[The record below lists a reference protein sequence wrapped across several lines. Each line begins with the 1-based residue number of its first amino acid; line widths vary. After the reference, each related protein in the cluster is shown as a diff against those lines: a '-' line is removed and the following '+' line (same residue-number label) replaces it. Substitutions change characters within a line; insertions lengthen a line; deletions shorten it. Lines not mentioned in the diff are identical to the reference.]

1 MNNQKRNLVLFG
13 VIFAIGV
20 LTYSLLIPSFETTE
34 FDPDV
39 IEDISKGITTTS
51 TTTETNNNNDNE
63 EPEETNNVVIEEVI
77 EIIDKDTA
85 QELIKFTI
93 ANTSLENFTTYLII
107 GSDKRTNNSS
117 ASRGY
122 VDGQR
127 ADVIILGIIN
137 DENLE
142 QYLLSIPRDLLV
154 KNSCTQSI
162 ERINSSFSKND
173 CGNSAENLAANIQI
187 LTGLTVNHF
196 ASFDFEGFEKII
208 DSFSGIEICVDKTQR
223 EGFSFELQEGCQ
235 TVEGS
240 TALNWVVSRN
250 TEVLVGEK
258 LIDKN
263 GNDVSEWEL
272 MEGVSD
278 LSRNDRQQ
286 YIILQLLDEI
296 KNFKSLGELTNFI
309 STLEDAFV
317 IDENLSLNNAINIL
331 WNFRDS
337 NLSDINKLS
346 IPVDPYELDDG
357 RQVLIITENFTD
369 YAQLKGLKNS

>member
-1 MNNQKRNLVLFG
+1 MNNQKRYLLLFV
-13 VIFAIGV
+13 VIFAIGA
-20 LTYSLLIPSFETTE
+20 LAYSILVPSFETTD
-34 FDPDV
+34 FDPEV

-51 TTTETNNNNDNE
+51 TTSEISNNEDSQEINNE
-63 EPEETNNVVIEEVI
+63 EVVEESI
-77 EIIDKDTA
+77 EIVDEGTA
-85 QELIKFTI
+85 QQLIKFTV
-93 ANTSLENFTTYLII
+93 ADTSLENFTTYLII
-107 GSDKRTNNSS
+107 GSDRRTANSS

-137 DENLE
+137 EKNSD

-154 KNSCTQSI
+154 KNSCTKSI
-162 ERINSSFSKND
+162 ERINTTFSKND

-196 ASFDFEGFEKII
+196 ASFNFEGFEDII
-208 DSFSGIEICVDKTQR
+208 DSFGGIEICVDKTQR
-223 EGFSFELQEGCQ
+223 EGFSFELQKGCQ

-240 TALNWVVSRN
+240 TALNWIVSRN

-258 LIDKN
+258 LVDKN
-263 GNDVSEWEL
+263 GNDISEWKK

-286 YIILQLLDEI
+286 YIILQLLDAI
-296 KNFKSLGELTNFI
+296 KDFRSLGELNTFI
-309 STLEDAFV
+309 TTLEDAFV
-317 IDENLSLNNAINIL
+317 IDKNLSINNAVNIL
-331 WNFRDS
+331 WNFRETDLS
-337 NLSDINKLS
+337 NINKLS

-357 RQVLIITENFTD
+357 RQVLIMTENFTN
-369 YAQLKGLKNS
+369 YAESNGLKNS

>member
-1 MNNQKRNLVLFG
+1 MNNQKRYLLLFV
-13 VIFAIGV
+13 VIFAIGA
-20 LTYSLLIPSFETTE
+20 LAYSFLVPSFETTD
-34 FDPDV
+34 FDPEV

-51 TTTETNNNNDNE
+51 TTSEISNNEDSQEINNE
-63 EPEETNNVVIEEVI
+63 EVVEEPI
-77 EIIDKDTA
+77 EIVDEDTA
-85 QELIKFTI
+85 NQLIKFTV
-93 ANTSLENFTTYLII
+93 ADTSLENFTTYLII
-107 GSDKRTNNSS
+107 GSDKRTANSS

-137 DENLE
+137 EKNSD

-154 KNSCTQSI
+154 KNSCTKSI
-162 ERINSSFSKND
+162 ERINTTFSKND

-196 ASFDFEGFEKII
+196 ASFNFEGFEDII
-208 DSFSGIEICVDKTQR
+208 DSFGGIEICVDKTQR
-223 EGFSFELQEGCQ
+223 EGFSFELQKGCQ

-240 TALNWVVSRN
+240 TALNWIVSRN

-258 LIDKN
+258 LVDKN
-263 GNDVSEWEL
+263 GNDISQWEK

-296 KNFKSLGELTNFI
+296 KDFRSLGELNTFI
-309 STLEDAFV
+309 TTLEDAFV
-317 IDENLSLNNAINIL
+317 IDKNLSINNAVNIL
-331 WNFRDS
+331 WNFREADLS
-337 NLSDINKLS
+337 NINKLS

-357 RQVLIITENFTD
+357 RQVLIMTENFTN
-369 YAQLKGLKNS
+369 YAESKGLKNS

>member
-1 MNNQKRNLVLFG
+1 MNNQKRYLLLFV
-13 VIFAIGV
+13 VIFAIGA
-20 LTYSLLIPSFETTE
+20 LAYSILVPSFETTD
-34 FDPDV
+34 FDPEV

-51 TTTETNNNNDNE
+51 TTSEISNNEDSQEINNE
-63 EPEETNNVVIEEVI
+63 EVVEESI
-77 EIIDKDTA
+77 EIVDEGTA
-85 QELIKFTI
+85 QQLIKFTV
-93 ANTSLENFTTYLII
+93 ADTSLENFTTYLII
-107 GSDKRTNNSS
+107 GSDRRTANSS

-137 DENLE
+137 EKNSD

-154 KNSCTQSI
+154 KNSCTKSI
-162 ERINSSFSKND
+162 ERINTTFSKND

-196 ASFDFEGFEKII
+196 ASFNFEGFEDII
-208 DSFSGIEICVDKTQR
+208 DSFGGIEICVDKTQR
-223 EGFSFELQEGCQ
+223 EGFSFELQKGCQ

-240 TALNWVVSRN
+240 TALNWIVSRN

-258 LIDKN
+258 LVDKN
-263 GNDVSEWEL
+263 GNDISEWKK

-296 KNFKSLGELTNFI
+296 KDFRSLGELNTFI
-309 STLEDAFV
+309 TTLEDAFV
-317 IDENLSLNNAINIL
+317 IDKNLSINNAVNIL
-331 WNFRDS
+331 WNFRETDLS
-337 NLSDINKLS
+337 NINKLS

-357 RQVLIITENFTD
+357 RQVLIMTENFTN
-369 YAQLKGLKNS
+369 YAESKGLKNS

>member
-1 MNNQKRNLVLFG
+1 MNNQKRYLLLFV
-13 VIFAIGV
+13 VIFAIGA
-20 LTYSLLIPSFETTE
+20 LAYSILVPSFETTD
-34 FDPDV
+34 FDPEV

-51 TTTETNNNNDNE
+51 TTSEISNNEDSQEINNE
-63 EPEETNNVVIEEVI
+63 EVVEEPI
-77 EIIDKDTA
+77 EIVDEDTA
-85 QELIKFTI
+85 QQLIKFTV
-93 ANTSLENFTTYLII
+93 ADTSLENFTTYLII
-107 GSDKRTNNSS
+107 GSDKRTANSS

-137 DENLE
+137 EKNSD

-154 KNSCTQSI
+154 KNSCTKSI
-162 ERINSSFSKND
+162 ERINTTYSKND

-196 ASFDFEGFEKII
+196 ASFNFEGFEDII
-208 DSFSGIEICVDKTQR
+208 DSFGGIEICVDKTQR
-223 EGFSFELQEGCQ
+223 EGFSFELQKGCQ

-240 TALNWVVSRN
+240 TALNWIVSRN

-258 LIDKN
+258 LVDKN
-263 GNDVSEWEL
+263 GNDISEWKK

-296 KNFKSLGELTNFI
+296 KDFRSLGELNTFI
-309 STLEDAFV
+309 TTLEDAFV
-317 IDENLSLNNAINIL
+317 IDKNLSINNAVNIL
-331 WNFRDS
+331 WNFRETDLS
-337 NLSDINKLS
+337 NINKLS

-357 RQVLIITENFTD
+357 RQVLIMTENFTN
-369 YAQLKGLKNS
+369 YAESKGLKNS

>member
-1 MNNQKRNLVLFG
+1 MDNQKRYLLLFV
-13 VIFAIGV
+13 VIFAIGA
-20 LTYSLLIPSFETTE
+20 LAYSILVPSFETTD
-34 FDPDV
+34 FDPEV

-51 TTTETNNNNDNE
+51 TTSEISNNEDSQEINNE
-63 EPEETNNVVIEEVI
+63 EVVEEPI
-77 EIIDKDTA
+77 EIVDEDTA
-85 QELIKFTI
+85 QQLIKFTV
-93 ANTSLENFTTYLII
+93 ADTSLENFTTYLII
-107 GSDKRTNNSS
+107 GSDKRTANSS

-137 DENLE
+137 EKNSD

-154 KNSCTQSI
+154 KNSCTKSI
-162 ERINSSFSKND
+162 ERINTTYSKND

-196 ASFDFEGFEKII
+196 ASFNFEGFEDII
-208 DSFSGIEICVDKTQR
+208 DSFGGIEICVDKTQR
-223 EGFSFELQEGCQ
+223 EGFSFELQKGCQ

-240 TALNWVVSRN
+240 TALNWIVSRN

-258 LIDKN
+258 LVDKN
-263 GNDVSEWEL
+263 GNDISEWKK

-296 KNFKSLGELTNFI
+296 KDFRSLGELNTFI
-309 STLEDAFV
+309 TTLEDAFV
-317 IDENLSLNNAINIL
+317 IDKNLSINNAVNIL
-331 WNFRDS
+331 WNFRETDLS
-337 NLSDINKLS
+337 NINKLS

-357 RQVLIITENFTD
+357 RQVLIMTENFTN
-369 YAQLKGLKNS
+369 YAESKGLKNS

>member
-1 MNNQKRNLVLFG
+1 MDSQKRYLLLFI
-13 VIFAIGV
+13 VIFAIGAV
-20 LTYSLLIPSFETTE
+20 AYTFLVPSFETTD

-51 TTTETNNNNDNE
+51 TTTELNDNE
-63 EPEETNNVVIEEVI
+63 VPQEVNNEEVVEEPI
-77 EIIDKDTA
+77 KIVDDDTA
-85 QELIKFTI
+85 QQLIKFTV
-93 ANTSLENFTTYLII
+93 AETSLENFTTYLII
-107 GSDKRTNNSS
+107 GSDKRTSNSS

-137 DENLE
+137 ETNSDK
-142 QYLLSIPRDLLV
+142 YLLSIPRDLLI
-154 KNSCTQSI
+154 KNSCTNSI
-162 ERINSSFSKND
+162 ERINSTFSKND

-196 ASFDFEGFEKII
+196 ASFNFEGFENII
-208 DSFSGIEICVDKTQR
+208 DSFGGIEICVDETQR
-223 EGFSFELQEGCQ
+223 EGFSFELQKGCQ

-240 TALNWVVSRN
+240 IALNWIVSRN

-258 LIDKN
+258 IVDKN
-263 GNDVSEWEL
+263 GNDISEWEK

-296 KNFKSLGELTNFI
+296 KNFRSLGELNSFI
-309 STLEDAFV
+309 GTLEDAFI
-317 IDENLSLNNAINIL
+317 IDENLSINNAVNIL
-331 WNFRDS
+331 WNFRETDLS
-337 NLSDINKLS
+337 NINKLS
-346 IPVDPYELDDG
+346 IPASPYKLDDG
-357 RQVLIITENFTD
+357 RQVLIISENFTE
-369 YAQLKGLKNS
+369 YAESKGLKNS